1 MEEFA
6 YQYAKDQK
14 YTEKPDFPKY
24 INVSDGSVIERM
36 HMIDLF
42 DMFAGTSTGSIA
54 SSGLSLREDPQ
65 NNKSNPKYWA
75 S

>member
-14 YTEKPDFPKY
+14 YIENPDFPKY
-24 INVSDGSVIERM
+24 INASDGSMIERM

-54 SSGLSLREDPQ
+54 SSGLSLRED
-65 NNKSNPKYWA
+65 S
-75 S
+75 